1 MNGGIGRAGGALML
15 RFLMPF
21 RLFSSRTVVAAA
33 CMSVLLAGAAAAQQ
47 PVQYLVSFPAP
58 EHHYAQVEVTWSA
71 VPAGTLEARMSRSSP
86 GRYAVHEF
94 SKNVF
99 DVHAFNGKGKELTP
113 TRPNP
118 SQWNVAGHDGTVR
131 IVYKVFGNHVD
142 GTYLAVDES
151 HAHMNMPAT
160 LMWARG
166 FDMRPVRVTFVPPR
180 NCPWKPATQLF
191 PTDDPWTFTAPNL
204 QYLMDSPTELS
215 DYTLRSF
222 KVHNPDGKEFTI
234 RTAVHHDGDPA
245 AIDEYASGAEKIV
258 NEAAAVFGEFP
269 EFDTGTY
276 TFLGDYVPWGGGDG
290 MEHRNSTVVA
300 SATSFKNPQAVRG
313 ALGTVSHEF
322 FHCWNVERIRPKT
335 LEPFNFEDANISG
348 ELWLAEG
355 FTQYYGPLIME
366 RAGVS
371 NADPAGLV
379 RNALTIINSPA
390 RQFRSAVEMSQMAPF
405 SDAAVAIDETN
416 LPATFISYYTY
427 GAAIA
432 AALDL
437 SLRDRSNGKITLDD
451 FMRAM
456 WIAHGKPGGPSPAII
471 AKPYT
476 LKDARDRLAEVSG
489 DRRFADNFFDRYIEG
504 RDVPD
509 YGSLFTRVGLVLR
522 KRNAGAAWVGVLD
535 QGFGGGG
542 RVGRRG
548 GAPTAQPPAGGVR
561 IPGLVNWGT
570 PAFKAGL
577 EEGDLITAVD
587 GTAIATQ
594 DDWQAALRAHKPGD
608 QMSVEFNRHGASE
621 KTTIAIAEDPT
632 MEVVTLES
640 TGGTL
645 SADQKAMRD
654 SWLAS
659 KRR

>member
-1 MNGGIGRAGGALML
+1 MKHPGPTGRML
-15 RFLMPF
+15 RSGMRSASLT
-21 RLFSSRTVVAAA
+21 RIAAGVVLSAL
-33 CMSVLLAGAAAAQQ
+33 VGAGAALAQQ
-47 PVQYLVSFPAP
+47 PVQYRVSFPAP
-58 EHHYAQVEVTWSA
+58 EHHYAQVEVTWPD

-94 SKNVF
+94 AKNVF
-99 DVHAFNGKGKELTP
+99 DFHAYDGKGQELKAA
-113 TRPNP
+113 RPDP
-118 SQWNVAGHDGTVR
+118 YQWNVSSLDGTVR

-142 GTYLAVDES
+142 GTYLAVDDS

-166 FDMRPVRVTFVPPR
+166 FDMRPVRISFQPP
-180 NCPWKPATQLF
+180 PTSTWKPATQLF

-222 KVHNPDGKEFTI
+222 RVKNPDGKEFTI
-234 RTAVHHDGDPA
+234 RTAVHHDGDAA
-245 AIDEYASGAEKIV
+245 AIDEYAAGAEKIV
-258 NEAAAVFGEFP
+258 NEAAAIFGEFP
-269 EFDTGTY
+269 AFDTGTY

-300 SATSFKNPQAVRG
+300 SATSFRNPQAARAV
-313 ALGTVSHEF
+313 LGTLSHEF
-322 FHCWNVERIRPKT
+322 FHCWNVERIRPRS
-335 LEPFNFEDANISG
+335 LEPFNFEEANISG

-355 FTQYYGPLIME
+355 FTQYYGPLIMA

-371 NADPAGLV
+371 DADPVGLV
-379 RNALTIINSPA
+379 RSALAIINSPA

-416 LPATFISYYTY
+416 LPTTFISYYTY

-437 SLRDRSNGKITLDD
+437 SLRDRSNGRITLDD

-489 DRRFADNFFDRYIEG
+489 DRKFADGFFDKYIEG
-504 RDVPD
+504 RELPD
-509 YGSLFTRVGLVLR
+509 YAKLFERVGLVLR
-522 KRNAGAAWVGVLD
+522 RRSAGTAWAGTLEQNAG
-535 QGFGGGG
+535 G
-542 RVGRRG
+542 RGGRRG
-548 GAPTAQPPAGGVR
+548 GPPAAQQPTAGVR

-570 PAFKAGL
+570 PAFSAGL
-577 EEGDLITAVD
+577 EEGDVVTAAD
-587 GTAIATQ
+587 GKPIATI
-594 DDWQAALRAHKPGD
+594 DDWQAAVRSHKPGD
-608 QMSVEFNRHGASE
+608 RMAVDFTRHGTAL
-621 KTTIAIAEDPT
+621 KTTITLVEDPT
-632 MEVVTLES
+632 MEIVALES
-640 TGGTL
+640 TGTAL
-645 SADQKAMRD
+645 SADQKRMRD
-654 SWLAS
+654 AWLAS
-659 KRR
+659 RQRS

>member
-1 MNGGIGRAGGALML
+1 MRHGD
-15 RFLMPF
+15 
-21 RLFSSRTVVAAA
+21 TV
-33 CMSVLLAGAAAAQQ
+33 
-47 PVQYLVSFPAP
+47 
-58 EHHYAQVEVTWSA
+58 
-71 VPAGTLEARMSRSSP
+71 
-86 GRYAVHEF
+86 
-94 SKNVF
+94 
-99 DVHAFNGKGKELTP
+99 
-113 TRPNP
+113 
-118 SQWNVAGHDGTVR
+118 
-131 IVYKVFGNHVD
+131 
-142 GTYLAVDES
+142 
-151 HAHMNMPAT
+151 
-160 LMWARG
+160 
-166 FDMRPVRVTFVPPR
+166 
-180 NCPWKPATQLF
+180 
-191 PTDDPWTFTAPNL
+191 
-204 QYLMDSPTELS
+204 
-215 DYTLRSF
+215 
-222 KVHNPDGKEFTI
+222 
-234 RTAVHHDGDPA
+234 
-245 AIDEYASGAEKIV
+245 IDEYASGAEKIV
-258 NEAAAVFGEFP
+258 NEAAAIFGEFP
-269 EFDTGTY
+269 AFDTGTY

-355 FTQYYGPLIME
+355 FTQYYGPLIMA
-366 RAGVS
+366 RAGLS
-371 NADPAGLV
+371 NTDPAGLV

-416 LPATFISYYTY
+416 LPTTFISYYTY
-427 GAAIA
+427 GAGIA

-456 WIAHGKPGGPSPAII
+456 WITHGKPGGPSPAII

-489 DRRFADNFFDRYIEG
+489 DRKFADDFFDKYIEG

-509 YGSLFTRVGLVLR
+509 YGTLFARVGLVLR
-522 KRNAGAAWVGVLD
+522 KRNAGGAWVGVLD
-535 QGFGGGG
+535 QNFGGGG
-542 RVGRRG
+542 RGGRRG
-548 GAPTAQPPAGGVR
+548 GAPTAAQLPAGGVR

-570 PAFKAGL
+570 PAFNAGL
-577 EEGDLITAVD
+577 EEGDLITAAD
-587 GTAIATQ
+587 GTAIANQ
-594 DDWQAALRAHKPGD
+594 DDWQSALRVHKPGD
-608 QMSVEFNRHGASE
+608 QMNVEFNRHGVSE
-621 KTTIAIAEDPT
+621 KTTIAIAEEPT

-645 SADQKAMRD
+645 SPDQKAMRD